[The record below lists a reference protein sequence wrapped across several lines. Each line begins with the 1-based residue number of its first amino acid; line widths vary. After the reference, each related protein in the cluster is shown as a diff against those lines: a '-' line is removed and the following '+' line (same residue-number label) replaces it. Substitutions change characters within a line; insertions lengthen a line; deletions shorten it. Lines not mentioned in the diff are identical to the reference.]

1 MGEALVWRLGGVVPW
16 LIGVAVIAADGRAAL
31 GQSNLDAGKSPAQI
45 FSTTCAA
52 CHRSPRELRPT
63 SVGYLLDHYST
74 GSREAAA
81 MAGYL
86 AAVGSDPRAVQ
97 QRRPPAL
104 GAGAEAALRA
114 SQQSDPT
121 NGSAL
126 KPRRPAD
133 SVEIGR
139 LPITAATAGGTENP
153 PSQTAGVPSL
163 PLSATDAFEE

>member
-1 MGEALVWRLGGVVPW
+1 VGEVFVWRLGVVVPW
-16 LIGVAVIAADGRAAL
+16 LVGVAVMALDARAAL

-52 CHRSPRELRPT
+52 CHRSPRELKPT
-63 SVGYLLDHYST
+63 TAGYLLDHYST

-86 AAVGSDPRAVQ
+86 AAVGSDARAVQ

-104 GAGAEAALRA
+104 GAGAEAALR
-114 SQQSDPT
+114 QDPA
-121 NGSAL
+121 NGLAV

-133 SVEIGR
+133 SVELGG
-139 LPITAATAGGTENP
+139 PPVAGTENP
-153 PSQTAGVPSL
+153 ASQTAAGVPTA
-163 PLSATDAFEE
+163 PLSATDPFEE